1 MRRKR
6 NILWY
11 FILLVLIILVSME
24 FYLPR
29 LVEREIREIFQ
40 RETESIENLEIQVS
54 SFPSLEILLKRV
66 DRIIIEARGLSFN
79 GLYLE
84 DFAVEYQDIRLHDD
98 YFTGNN
104 TALNILIT
112 EDALN
117 NYIKTNYPELGDF
130 KIELN
135 PDQVFLSGIINF
147 FEARLQ
153 IQLAGSFTVTEN
165 NEVFFIP
172 ENFRVEKINI
182 PGEIIRDFLQD
193 KAFSF
198 DLNELNLPINITQIE
213 LSSGEIRVLGNN

>member
-6 NILWY
+6 NNLWF

-54 SFPSLEILLKRV
+54 SFPSLEILFKRV
-66 DRIIIEARGLSFN
+66 DRIIINARGLSFN

>member
-198 DLNELNLPINITQIE
+198 DLNALNLPINITQIE

>member
-6 NILWY
+6 NNLWF